1 MDQKAVSYIRVLIA
15 HPDDE
20 QLAEM
25 NQDVI
30 DMHGFDLRDLAGN
43 GGPKEALA

>member
-1 MDQKAVSYIRVLIA
+1 MDQKAVSYIRVSTA

-25 NQDVI
+25 NLDVI
-30 DMHGFDLRDLAGN
+30 DVHAFDPGDLAGD